1 MSSKIFPLAILTAA
15 ILFGSGCK
23 EKKEAPKELVLEVPV
38 VQVLQ
43 QDVPLVSEFTG
54 QTLGESDIQ
63 ISPRVQGLIESVNF
77 KEGSFVRK
85 GELLYT
91 VEPLTYQ
98 NNVNVAQ
105 ARVAESNTNLAVTK
119 ADYERLDALV
129 KIKAVSQ
136 RELESARGRYE
147 AAQEVI
153 RASEAQL
160 QNAKIDLGYCNITSP
175 IDGMIGISKVQ
186 VGDYVSP
193 GPVAAINTV
202 SDTKRVRVRFT
213 LSEQEFLRL
222 YRESQK
228 ENSRLQG
235 GDDIQLLLSDGSVY
249 GQKGKYNF
257 ANRQV
262 DPSTGA
268 ITMEALFGNQDKLLR
283 PGQFVKVQVAA
294 EVLKD
299 ALVIPQR
306 SVIEMQG
313 IYQVYVLGDSNKVS
327 LKIIQPGQSFKD
339 AYVVTDGLTAKDKIA
354 FGGTQ
359 LLKSGSKITPKT
371 TEWQP
376 GMGDKAT
383 PTKTPTK

>member
-1 MSSKIFPLAILTAA
+1 MSSKIFPLAIFTAA

-43 QDVPLVSEFTG
+43 QDVPLVSQFTG

-63 ISPRVQGLIESVNF
+63 IAPRVTGLIESVNF
-77 KEGSFVRK
+77 KEGSFVKK
-85 GELLYT
+85 GQLLYT
-91 VEPLTYQ
+91 VERLTYQ
-98 NNVNVAQ
+98 NKVNVAQ
-105 ARVAESNTNLAVTK
+105 ARVAEANTSLAVTK

-129 KIKAVSQ
+129 KIKAVSE
-136 RELESARGRYE
+136 RELEAARGKYE

-153 RASEAQL
+153 TASKAEL
-160 QNAKIDLGYCNITSP
+160 RNAKIDLGYCSITSP

-193 GPVAAINTV
+193 GPMASINTV
-202 SDTKRVRVRFT
+202 SDTKRIRVRFT
-213 LSEQEFLRL
+213 LSEQEFLRFF
-222 YRESQK
+222 RESQK
-228 ENSRLQG
+228 AKSQLQG
-235 GDDIQLLLSDGSVY
+235 GNNIQLLLSDGSVY
-249 GQKGKYNF
+249 DQKGQYSF

-268 ITMEALFGNQDKLLR
+268 ITMEALFDNPDKLLR

-306 SVIEMQG
+306 AVIEMQG
-313 IYQVYVLGDSNKVS
+313 IYQVYVLGDSNKVD
-327 LKIIQPGQSFKD
+327 LKIIQPGQAFKD
-339 AYVVTDGLTAKDKIA
+339 AYVVNDGLTAKDKIA

-359 LLKSGSKITPKT
+359 LLRSGSKITPKAT
-371 TEWQP
+371 DWQP
-376 GMGDKAT
+376 GMSDKTT
-383 PTKTPTK
+383 PTK

>member
-15 ILFGSGCK
+15 LLFGNGCK
-23 EKKEAPKELVLEVPV
+23 EKKEAPKESVLEVPV

-43 QDVPLVSEFTG
+43 QDVPLESEFTG

-63 ISPRVQGLIESVNF
+63 IAPRVTGLIESVNF
-77 KEGSFVRK
+77 KEGSFVKK
-85 GELLYT
+85 GQLLYT
-91 VEPLTYQ
+91 VEQLTYQ

-105 ARVAESNTNLAVTK
+105 ARLAEANTSLAVAK
-119 ADYERLDALV
+119 ADFERLDALV
-129 KIKAVSQ
+129 KIKAVSE
-136 RELESARGRYE
+136 RELESARGKYE
-147 AAQEVI
+147 AAKEVI

-160 QNAKIDLGYCNITSP
+160 QNARIDLGYCTIISP

-193 GPVAAINTV
+193 GPLSSINTV

-222 YRESQK
+222 YRESQQ
-228 ENSRLQG
+228 ENSKLQG
-235 GDDIQLLLSDGSVY
+235 GNDIQLLLADGSVY
-249 GQKGKYNF
+249 KQKGRYSF
-257 ANRQV
+257 VNREV

-268 ITMEALFGNQDKLLR
+268 ITLEALFDNPDKLLR

-339 AYVVTDGLTAKDKIA
+339 AYVVNDGLTAKDKIA

-359 LLKSGSKITPKT
+359 LLKSGSKITPKAT
-371 TEWQP
+371 DWQP
-376 GMGDKAT
+376 GMGDKVT
-383 PTKTPTK
+383 PTK